1 MDTVTPTHYRS
12 WSRRFAGPAVCCIAP
27 LLAVACAKEP
37 EKPVK
42 TVPTENRIVSLAE
55 VQTFMAQTRP
65 PAPLP
70 PPAPVERP
78 DPPKP
83 KPAAAP
89 RPDATVKAVTRP
101 KTMGPM
107 PTPATSAPVPSTPAT
122 IAANLVAAPSVAPT
136 PAVALDTAAAPVPAP
151 APAMATMNA
160 AFFVDESRIYSKDD
174 PDVVPARLLTTPGNS
189 GISSEN
195 TDVNTM
201 ELVISKLGRVEEA
214 RLTVPPKRMTDMLLL
229 SGAKMWKFTPAMKDG
244 QPVRYRTRVS
254 WETTK

>member
-1 MDTVTPTHYRS
+1 MDTVTPTQHRP
-12 WSRRFAGPAVCCIAP
+12 WSRRFAGPALCCIAP
-27 LLAVACAKEP
+27 LFAVACAKEP

-70 PPAPVERP
+70 PPAPVERE

-83 KPAAAP
+83 KPAPAR
-89 RPDATVKAVTRP
+89 RPDATVKAATRP
-101 KTMGPM
+101 KAIPGIA
-107 PTPATSAPVPSTPAT
+107 TPAKSVVEAAPST
-122 IAANLVAAPSVAPT
+122 INANLVAP
-136 PAVALDTAAAPVPAP
+136 PAVAPVAPVVPLAPAP
-151 APAMATMNA
+151 APAAATTAVMNA

-174 PDVVPARLLTTPGNS
+174 PEVVPARLLTTPGNS